1 MHGQPKSFSGMLPNR
16 QPVPG
21 PPRWLGGQA
30 SSPGIGLSTGPPQSP
45 SVPDMAHIAQVTTFA
60 RPGAAFNSTSPPA
73 AHFPPGTAATSEF
86 ARRVLAPT
94 FWRSAPAAN
103 TFTPPRQMLGGYQS
117 STSAADSYA
126 PAAPMQMPVPAA
138 PLQTGEGDDSSGP
151 AAPMQMPLPAAPLQ
165 TGKGK
170 GKNKRGRSRSCSS
183 SRSRGSLQ
191 IDDERLVEGS
201 PREVRPQGD
210 SFGTDTMSDR
220 SPAPMS
226 DQSPERSFRIKDTSK
241 ATSMSLSDDSA
252 FGQSPVAEESS
263 AISESSRILALP
275 GTCALAATLDEKVLD
290 IVRKAHRI
298 CDDSDGDVVLP
309 GQPVEE
315 FGYQLRSFV
324 CDLWVACVKKPSP
337 DEIRAGAWAFF
348 IIVIWGNVATRHNLA
363 HIFSAAALGMLLNS
377 ARVEI
382 SHEQLREEWQF
393 VRTLAEP
400 LLHRFEIA
408 VTYMNRREGRET
420 LESRILSDEVAS
432 RVKRRRVEDPGEDK
446 RDGQASDEVEED
458 SGPAWSSK
466 QKARVI
472 KHLEKRT
479 KERQKQIAKKGKGE
493 GNDKSMNAKPYE
505 TKNIDN
511 EVVRSIME
519 HLEDSHA
526 LILNT
531 WRVQRE
537 AKSGYWQLVV

>member
-1 MHGQPKSFSGMLPNR
+1 MHGQPKSFSGMLPHR

-45 SVPDMAHIAQVTTFA
+45 SVPDMAHTAQVTTFA

-165 TGKGK
+165 TG
-170 GKNKRGRSRSCSS
+170 
-183 SRSRGSLQ
+183 
-191 IDDERLVEGS
+191 EG
-201 PREVRPQGD
+201 GD

-408 VTYMNRREGRET
+408 VTYMTRREGRET

-432 RVKRRRVEDPGEDK
+432 RVKRRRVEEDPGEDK